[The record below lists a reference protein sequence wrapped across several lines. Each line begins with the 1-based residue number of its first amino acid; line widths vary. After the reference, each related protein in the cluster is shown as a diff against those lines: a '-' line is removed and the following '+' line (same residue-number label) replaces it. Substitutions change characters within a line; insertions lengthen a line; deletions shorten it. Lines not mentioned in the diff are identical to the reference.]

1 MPRLVLL
8 LSLLGLHGTPGAR
21 VQVTDDLG
29 LPVTLAHAAK
39 RIITLSPHTAELAVA
54 AGAGSRLVGTAAF
67 HDYSAPLDKLPVVS
81 HFSGLDRE
89 QLLALKPDLVV
100 AWASG
105 NKPHDIAWL
114 KSMNIPVYLS
124 EPVTLD
130 DIPASMEKLG
140 RLAGRRGFSQQAA
153 EQFRLDLNRSCPG
166 RAERQPQPAYYE
178 IWPSPPMTI
187 GGKHWL
193 NPLLARAGLY
203 NVFAHQNRQIISV
216 TPEALLGIPIE
227 VKISSFQQAGVSS
240 SGVKLV
246 RGNEQLARPGP
257 RIIEGLRLLCDQLQA
272 KTYK

>member
-1 MPRLVLL
+1 M
-8 LSLLGLHGTPGAR
+8 
-21 VQVTDDLG
+21 
-29 LPVTLAHAAK
+29 
-39 RIITLSPHTAELAVA
+39 
-54 AGAGSRLVGTAAF
+54 
-67 HDYSAPLDKLPVVS
+67 VS

-105 NKPHDIAWL
+105 NKPNDIAWL

-124 EPVTLD
+124 EPATLD

-140 RLAGRRGFSQQAA
+140 RLAGKRDFSQQAA

-166 RAERQPQPAYYE
+166 RGERQPQPTYYE

-193 NPLLARAGLY
+193 NPLLERAGLY
-203 NVFAHQNRQIISV
+203 NVFAHQDRQIISV
-216 TPEALLGIPIE
+216 TPEALFGIPIE
-227 VKISSFQQAGVSS
+227 VKISNFQQAGVSS

-246 RGNEQLARPGP
+246 QGNDLLSITGP
-257 RIIEGLRLLCDQLQA
+257 RIIDGLRLLCDQLYV
-272 KTYK
+272 KTCI